1 MRSEANQKMHVSSER
16 NRGHNLQLTVVI
28 WEYHS
33 SPPSSSNFFNLA
45 GHLNFLFKQNL
56 PDYKNDT
63 ELFDFFFILYKI
75 NQTHWQAGFS
85 PQPRRMWPLLSTAHE
100 ENLLNYLRSYLPSV
114 GGPGSEKLASKS
126 RHFLVLL

>member
-63 ELFDFFFILYKI
+63 ELFDFFFHIVQDKSNSL
-75 NQTHWQAGFS
+75 AGWI
-85 PQPRRMWPLLSTAHE
+85 QPTTQ
-100 ENLLNYLRSYLPSV
+100 ENV
-114 GGPGSEKLASKS
+114 ASAL
-126 RHFLVLL
+126 HCP